1 MKQASN
7 AVSAGGGKT
16 EFAGREKKMFH
27 LMMLPGMIML
37 FLFVFVPLFGSLMA
51 FQNYVPAKGVFG
63 SKWVG
68 FDNFKFIFS
77 LPDSRQEFIN
87 TLVIAF
93 AKLLFN
99 IVVPVMFAILLN
111 EITVSVCKKFFQTVV
126 YLPHF
131 LSWVVLATV
140 VTNMFS
146 FSGPFNSIITA
157 LGGEPIQFLADNNWF
172 RKVIVAT
179 DVWKEFGYNSVVY
192 LAALTGIDLGLYE
205 AASIDGANRFKQT
218 LHITLPSLLPTI
230 ILMTALNL
238 GNILNAGF
246 DQVFNLYNPIV
257 YETGD
262 IIDTYVYRIGM
273 VERQYSIG
281 TAVGLFKSIISFLL
295 IMGAN
300 KGAKKLTGSGIF

>member
-1 MKQASN
+1 MKQDNKAMT
-7 AVSAGGGKT
+7 AGGGKT
-16 EFAGREKKMFH
+16 QFAGREKRMFH
-27 LMMLPGMIML
+27 LMMMPGMIML

-51 FQNYVPAKGVFG
+51 FQNYVPAKGIFG

-68 FDNFKFIFS
+68 LENFKFIFS
-77 LPDSRQEFIN
+77 LPDSRQVFVN

-93 AKLLFN
+93 AKLIFN
-99 IVVPVMFAILLN
+99 IIVPVLFAILLN
-111 EITVSVCKKFFQTVV
+111 EITVGICKKFFQTVV

-146 FSGPFNSIITA
+146 LSGPFNAVVTA
-157 LGGEPIQFLADNNWF
+157 LGGDAIQFLADNNWF

-205 AASIDGANRFKQT
+205 AASIDGANRFEQT
-218 LHITLPSLLPTI
+218 LHITLPSLMPTI

-246 DQVFNLYNPIV
+246 DQIFNLYNPIV

-281 TAVGLFKSIISFLL
+281 TAVGLFKSVISFLL

>member
-1 MKQASN
+1 
-7 AVSAGGGKT
+7 
-16 EFAGREKKMFH
+16 MFH
-27 LMMLPGMIML
+27 LMLLPGMIML

-51 FQNYVPAKGVFG
+51 FQNYVPAKGIFG

-68 FDNFKFIFS
+68 LDNFEFIFS
-77 LPDSRQEFIN
+77 LPDSRQVFVN

-93 AKLLFN
+93 AKLIFN
-99 IVVPVMFAILLN
+99 IIVPVSFAILLN
-111 EITVSVCKKFFQTVV
+111 EITVGICKKFFQTVV

-146 FSGPFNSIITA
+146 LSGPFNALVTA
-157 LGGEPIQFLADNNWF
+157 FGGEPVQFLADNNWF
-172 RKVIVAT
+172 RQVIVAT

-205 AASIDGANRFKQT
+205 AASIDGANRFEQT
-218 LHITLPSLLPTI
+218 LHITLPSLMPTI

-246 DQVFNLYNPIV
+246 DQIFNLYNPIV

-281 TAVGLFKSIISFLL
+281 TAVGLFKSVISFLL